1 MFCTLTLPADV
12 VEGLWRGYD
21 VERRRDGAALLEVGD
36 PQLGARELPL
46 GVRLLLGGQSLA
58 LDQDQPEPTR
68 HEICKRCTFEIIVF
82 KHIFIPKRIRKVFV
96 TFVNLLKI
104 VTNLMPQKT
113 DAKSPCSFNPARPA
127 TKGCE

>member
-1 MFCTLTLPADV
+1 MAKLKFRYLHGLEMLLQDLCGLATAPGVDPPCRVLDKFFSQIIVFCTLTLPADV

-21 VERRRDGAALLEVGD
+21 VERRGDGAALLEVGD

-68 HEICKRCTFEIIVF
+68 HEICKR
-82 KHIFIPKRIRKVFV
+82 
-96 TFVNLLKI
+96 
-104 VTNLMPQKT
+104 
-113 DAKSPCSFNPARPA
+113 
-127 TKGCE
+127 